1 MRVLG
6 KFPRLSRDLR
16 RRRHTR
22 LSVHDTFGFS
32 RGAPGVSDPGNISAF
47 GFVLRCRTA
56 FEQIPQMPAVFGT
69 GEREHLEGLTCLS
82 QFCAMLIKSV
92 GVDDQCFRLR
102 VAHDMGLL
110 LE

>member
-1 MRVLG
+1 MGVSG

-22 LSVHDTFGFS
+22 LSVHNTLGFS
-32 RGAPGVSDPGNISAF
+32 RGAPGIGDPGNVSTF

-69 GEREHLEGLTCLS
+69 GERQHFEVLKYLS
-82 QFCAMLIKSV
+82 QLCAMLIKSM
-92 GVDDQCFRLR
+92 GIDNQCFRLR